1 MKIKHM
7 KREGLHI
14 TEMEEDKQSGV
25 LDRKRQTRQKNGG
38 STKQTINKT
47 SPEYIRTRSCGS
59 RLRGNSAN
67 DTDRPK
73 QLLKTKCR
81 RIRRKIAREL
91 FPSNSHSNEQCNRH
105 SRTEIGCKTQM
116 PTGRCSDDDEESQEE
131 NNDEEDQIEGYS
143 SENDKGYMYRLTDD
157 ETPCHVG
164 EWFKFEDP
172 PRHKMIL
179 YHGKRFRDV
188 SHFRK
193 AIEVFAIRDGF
204 KLCVMENRGHAVSYE
219 CSDLRCDWKIK
230 AGRVV
235 NARTFIVKEF
245 VAQHKCTR
253 RHQQFQHTPKW
264 ISAIYLYRWKLQ
276 PNLRTVDIRDEI
288 EATYGVVCHE
298 AKLLCAAKRAKHILG
313 MDHEDGYTILNQFK
327 DEMER
332 INSRNIV
339 LLETKRH
346 EYGEVERFK
355 RMFICWERTSYAF
368 KNHCRRLPA
377 VDGWKINNPY
387 NSVMLVAAALDG
399 NNGILPIAFCEVQ
412 VEDLDSWVFFI
423 KNINNALR
431 LEHGEGLCIMGDG
444 DNGIDYAVE
453 EFLPKAVYRQCCLK
467 IFTQMVKRFPTAP
480 VEHFFWSAC
489 RSTSATSFNKYMDL
503 IHNESEECHDWL
515 LQTDWSSWALFTIPK
530 WVKCTCVT
538 LSITDKL
545 RNYLHLYLE
554 MSIASRFVAIACLTA
569 ELFERRRM
577 EVWNW
582 YKEKVTPTVREV
594 IKDRTIDGQCFV
606 LVEENGPRL
615 KLTDTTS
622 KIFDLNMEA
631 QSCSC
636 GLWQISGIPCA
647 HACKGIQLI
656 MGNVEE
662 YVDNMM
668 SVQNF
673 CSMYAP
679 GMMPFPEKHAWKWAT
694 CNKLLP
700 PMIESVNTLSMN
712 GNNESASS
720 RARQCIQNYS
730 NAATNNPKVHM
741 VL

>member
-1 MKIKHM
+1 MKG
-7 KREGLHI
+7 EGLHI
-14 TEMEEDKQSGV
+14 IEMEEDKQSGV
-25 LDRKRQTRQKNGG
+25 VDRKRQTRQKNGG

-67 DTDRPK
+67 DTDRPE

-81 RIRRKIAREL
+81 RMRRKIAREL
-91 FPSNSHSNEQCNRH
+91 FPSNNHSNEQCNRH
-105 SRTEIGCKTQM
+105 SRTGMGCKTQM
-116 PTGRCSDDDEESQEE
+116 PTWRCSDDDDESQEE
-131 NNDEEDQIEGYS
+131 NNDKEDQIEGYS
-143 SENDKGYMYRLTDD
+143 SENDKGCMYRLTDE

-179 YHGKRFRDV
+179 YHGQRFRDV

-193 AIEVFAIRDGF
+193 AIEVFAICDGF
-204 KLCVMENRGHAVSYE
+204 KLCVMENRAHVVSYE
-219 CSDLRCDWKIK
+219 CFDLRCDWKIK
-230 AGRVV
+230 AERVV
-235 NARTFIVKEF
+235 NGRTFIVTEF

-253 RHQQFQHTPKW
+253 RHQQFQHRSKW
-264 ISAIYLYRWKLQ
+264 ISAIYLHRWKLQ

-288 EATYGVVCHE
+288 KATYG
-298 AKLLCAAKRAKHILG
+298 
-313 MDHEDGYTILNQFK
+313 FK

-355 RMFICWERTSYAF
+355 RMFVCWERTSYAF
-368 KNHCRRLPA
+368 KNQCRRLLA

-399 NNGILPIAFCEVQ
+399 NNG
-412 VEDLDSWVFFI
+412 
-423 KNINNALR
+423 
-431 LEHGEGLCIMGDG
+431 LCIMGDG

-453 EFLPKAVYRQCCLK
+453 EFLPKTVYRQCCLK
-467 IFTQMVKRFPTAP
+467 IFTEMVKRFPTTP

-545 RNYLHLYLE
+545 RNYLHQYLE
-554 MSIASRFVAIACLTA
+554 MSIASRFVAIARLTA
-569 ELFERRRM
+569 KLFERRRI

-582 YKEKVTPTVREV
+582 YREKVTPTVREV
-594 IKDRTIDGQCFV
+594 IKDRTIDGQRFV
-606 LVEENGPRL
+606 LVEENGTRL

-622 KIFDLNMEA
+622 IIFDLNMEA
-631 QSCSC
+631 QSCNC

-668 SVQNF
+668 SIQNF
-673 CSMYAP
+673 CSMYTP
-679 GMMPFPEKHAWKWAT
+679 GMMPFPKKHAWKWGA

-700 PMIESVNTLSMN
+700 PMIESVNTLSMK
-712 GNNESASS
+712 GSNESASS
-720 RARQCIQNYS
+720 RARQCIENNS
-730 NAATNNPKVHM
+730 DAAINNPQVHM
-741 VL
+741 WTHPNTLTHSAEEKDSLRIKSTSSDGSLSM